1 MFQKKIQQ
9 NIRQINNSPINT
21 HEQEECSL
29 ALSTINEDFLNKIQY
44 IFEWKRIC
52 EVFFCII

>member
-44 IFEWKRIC
+44 IF
-52 EVFFCII
+52 VNFS

>member
-9 NIRQINNSPINT
+9 NIKQINNLTINT
-21 HEQEECSL
+21 HEQEACSL

-44 IFEWKRIC
+44 IF
-52 EVFFCII
+52 VYFS